1 MTEKQPAFGSSSR
14 AARSREAGGDSSAKK
29 GFWHQPLWMNAVSTL
44 LTLAASVVFGVAVF
58 KLMVRLP
65 VFALREVVII
75 SPLGHVTHE
84 QLRTVARAALRG
96 NFFTI
101 DLDGARQSF
110 EKLPWVREAQLRR
123 RWPGTIEV
131 TLDEHQAVAYWRSLD
146 SGDTR
151 LVNSFGE
158 LFDAAANASM
168 PVFAGPPEA
177 SVQILAQMRR
187 FESILAPTEH
197 HVATVTLSGRHAW
210 QLRLDNGLLIEL
222 GKDQVGAN
230 RAEGEQN
237 LPEERLTRFV
247 ALWPQTEAQL
257 GRPLTVADL
266 RYTTGFAVR
275 TAEGETKKQGNKGT
289 L

>member
-1 MTEKQPAFGSSSR
+1 MTESRPAFGSSAPS
-14 AARSREAGGDSSAKK
+14 ARSREAGVVSSPK
-29 GFWHQPLWMNAVSTL
+29 GFWHQPLLMNLVSTV
-44 LTLAASVVFGVAVF
+44 LTLAASIVFGVAVF
-58 KLMVRLP
+58 KLMVQLP

-84 QLRTVARAALRG
+84 QLRSVARAALRG

-131 TLDEHQAVAYWRSLD
+131 VLEEHQAVAYWRSLD

-151 LVNSFGE
+151 LVNTFGE
-158 LFDAAANASM
+158 LFDAAANAPM
-168 PVFAGPPEA
+168 PVFSGPPEA
-177 SVQILAQMRR
+177 STEMLAQMRR
-187 FESILAPTEH
+187 FETILEPVER
-197 HVATVTLSGRHAW
+197 HVATLTLSGRHAW
-210 QLRLDNGLLIEL
+210 QLRLDNGVLVEL

-230 RAEGEQN
+230 RAEGEQS
-237 LPEERLTRFV
+237 LPEARLARFV
-247 ALWPQTEAQL
+247 ALWPQTEKQL
-257 GRPLTVADL
+257 GKTLTLADL

-275 TAEGETKKQGNKGT
+275 TAEGETGKQGNKGK